1 VPTKVEALLTK
12 WKSKPATPSITV
24 DPKDGSII
32 IPAAAFASKN
42 RSAGVTVRPMRHRR
56 LPAVFANDP
65 PPPPTHTVV
74 LRRRARHSA
83 AAASEAQPHGASMLC
98 CTSQVMQSADAGSQ
112 ILHGG
117 CRSSVVSA
125 PLPSFAR
132 AVLTETS
139 LCHVCSCYEISRAET
154 ARQGPPCAEPLS
166 SAFEYDVTV

>member
-1 VPTKVEALLTK
+1 VVPTKVEALLTK

-42 RSAGVTVRPMRHRR
+42 RSAGVTVRPMRHCPRFSRR
-56 LPAVFANDP
+56 TPPLPHP
-65 PPPPTHTVV
+65 HTVV

-132 AVLTETS
+132 AVLTEIS
-139 LCHVCSCYEISRAET
+139 LCHACSCQEISRAET